1 MSEIQSEEGI
11 NESVRDETSS
21 IGKSSPTKSK
31 NLQASYEPSKFM
43 VSTQN
48 NQKSQGV
55 LSGKLKNAVDSRRS
69 FDVKFSNVY
78 NKVEMLKKE
87 YDHEVG
93 RINGLRNK
101 SLYLYKLKRDADEW
115 IKKVLIFLFSV
126 TFY

>member
-11 NESVRDETSS
+11 NESVKDETSS
-21 IGKSSPTKSK
+21 IGKASPTKSK
-31 NLQASYEPSKFM
+31 TLQASYEPSKFM
-43 VSTQN
+43 LSTQN
-48 NQKSQGV
+48 NQKSPSL

-69 FDVKFSNVY
+69 CDEKFSNVY
-78 NKVEMLKKE
+78 NKVEKLKKE